1 MLKIAIVGCG
11 KIADSHATEIRR
23 IEGCEIVAVCDREPL
38 MARQLAERFR
48 VKNWFRSLD
57 EALGA
62 ARPDV
67 VHITTPPESHFELAR
82 LCLDRGCHTYVE
94 KPFTVNAD
102 QAERLLAIANERR
115 LKLTAGHNSQFTH
128 AARRMRAAV
137 ESGWLGGE
145 PVHIESYYGYD
156 LGDPQ
161 YARALLGDKQH
172 WVRRL
177 PGMLLQNVIS
187 HGIASIA
194 EFVAGNNVHVI
205 AYGFASPLLQSIGES
220 DIVDELRVIVSDEKR
235 TTAYFTFST
244 QMRPVMHLL
253 RIYGPKN
260 GLVLDQDH
268 EVLLKLRGQKY
279 KSYADKFIPPAL
291 FARQYLGNLIHNAK
305 LFAASDF
312 HMDSGMKHLIE
323 AFYQSIREGSPVPI
337 TYREILLTAR
347 IMDAIFA
354 QVGASHNDDG
364 QASEGRPRAAVTAE
378 VS

>member
-11 KIADSHATEIRR
+11 KIADAHASEIRR

-48 VKNWFRSLD
+48 VKNWFRSLG
-57 EALGA
+57 EALDA
-62 ARPDV
+62 ARSDV
-67 VHITTPPESHFELAR
+67 VHITTPPESHFELAQ
-82 LCLDRGCHTYVE
+82 LCLERGCHVYVE
-94 KPFTVNAD
+94 KPFTINAD
-102 QAERLLAIANERR
+102 QAERLLAIADEKQ
-115 LKLTAGHNSQFTH
+115 LKLTVGHNSQFTH

-137 ESGWLGGE
+137 NSRWLGGE
-145 PVHIESYYGYD
+145 PVHMESYYGYD

-235 TTAYFTFST
+235 TTAYFTFSS

-279 KSYADKFIPPAL
+279 KSYADKFIPPAV
-291 FARQYLGNLIHNAK
+291 FAKQYLSNLIHNVK

-337 TYREILLTAR
+337 PYREILLTAR

-354 QVGASHNDDG
+354 QVSASRYSGGH
-364 QASEGRPRAAVTAE
+364 ASEALTGTAVTTE